1 VNGPK
6 EPIGGGVNDVDIIVR
21 RMGDVKPGGLV
32 MDRGVIKATFLRMR
46 GKLDVAQKPEAHRV
60 ACSNLALPSTLRR
73 QNV

>member
-1 VNGPK
+1 
-6 EPIGGGVNDVDIIVR
+6 
-21 RMGDVKPGGLV
+21 
-32 MDRGVIKATFLRMR
+32 MDRGVIKATFLRVR